1 MHDFSCGQV
10 ETSIPNLGPIVDM
23 CLVDMDRQV
32 RHVLGVP
39 LTHAQPEPGI
49 A

>member
-1 MHDFSCGQV
+1 MYDCFCGQV

-32 RHVLGVP
+32 RHTQGC
-39 LTHAQPEPGI
+39 H
-49 A
+49 